1 MTQPAQLAAFARLS
15 TGTKMLLILSAAM
28 LPLGFIALLTSLD
41 MARSASAEQ
50 HLAVR
55 TAMTLHATRVQMA
68 IDRGLDAV
76 RSPQA
81 SLQPASALCAAIAR
95 QARRNRSG
103 RPPVAIF
110 DGGGRRLCQSH
121 GVPIERI
128 APVDPGVDHVW
139 LDVKRRSFRFTA
151 ARPDR
156 SLLFEAE
163 IPLED
168 IRLAIRAGG
177 WLPLNRMILRQGA
190 VDVVLVDHGITAE
203 SDLLRLSQPLAGG
216 QLALIAEYRLAPS
229 RARTMLVVLLPLL
242 MWAAAAL
249 TGWLIVN
256 RLLLRPLSKLKQSID
271 NWKGGR
277 NSLALPRFTTPS
289 QEIRDLAG
297 SFGAV
302 AARIHDHEQKLEEG
316 LVRQTRLT
324 REVHHRVKNNLQVV
338 SSLIN
343 LHARGATGAVAD
355 AYGAIQRRVDALAVV
370 HRNHYAELEES
381 DGVSVRALA
390 GELATSLRASAPAAA
405 AGMPIALNMIDAHV
419 TQDIAVPAAFFIT
432 EVVELL
438 MHCNPKGSVLISL
451 EATDQPDRANLR
463 IETVGIAKGA
473 LDDYPGIGRFER
485 VVTGIA
491 RQFRAPLSQDLQ
503 AACFEIEIS
512 VQA

>member
-1 MTQPAQLAAFARLS
+1 MKQPAKLAFARLS

-50 HLAVR
+50 RMAVR
-55 TAMTLHATRVQMA
+55 TAMAFHATRVEMV

-81 SLQPASALCAAIAR
+81 SLEPASALCAAIAR
-95 QARRNRSG
+95 QARRDRSG

-110 DGGGRRLCQSH
+110 DGGRRRICQSH
-121 GVPIERI
+121 GAPIERI
-128 APVDPGVDHVW
+128 APVDQGVDHVW
-139 LDVKRRSFRFTA
+139 LDLQRHSFRFTA
-151 ARPDR
+151 ARPDG
-156 SLLFEAE
+156 LLFEAD
-163 IPLED
+163 IPLDD
-168 IRLAIRAGG
+168 IRLAVSSGG
-177 WLPLNRMILRQGA
+177 GLPLNRMILRQGS
-190 VDVVLVDHGITAE
+190 VDVVLVDHGETAE
-203 SDLLRLSQPLAGG
+203 NDLLRLSQPLAGG

-242 MWAAAAL
+242 MWAAAAF

-256 RLLLRPLSKLKQSID
+256 RLLLRPLSQLKQSID
-271 NWKGGR
+271 NWKGGHS
-277 NSLALPRFTTPS
+277 SLHLPRLTTPS
-289 QEIRDLAG
+289 QEIRDLAE
-297 SFGAV
+297 SFAAV
-302 AARIHDHEQKLEEG
+302 AARIHDHELELEEG
-316 LVRQTRLT
+316 LARQTRLT

-343 LHARGATGAVAD
+343 LHARGAEGAVAD

-370 HRNHYAELEES
+370 HRNHYAELEENE
-381 DGVSVRALA
+381 GVSVRALA

-405 AGMPIALNMIDAHV
+405 TGMPIALNLIDAHV
-419 TQDIAVPAAFFIT
+419 TQDIAVPTAFFIT

-438 MHCNPKGSVLISL
+438 MHCNPQGSVLISL
-451 EATDQPDRANLR
+451 EATDRPGRANLR
-463 IETVGIAKGA
+463 IETVGMAEGA

-503 AACFEIEIS
+503 TGRFEVEIG
-512 VQA
+512 VQP